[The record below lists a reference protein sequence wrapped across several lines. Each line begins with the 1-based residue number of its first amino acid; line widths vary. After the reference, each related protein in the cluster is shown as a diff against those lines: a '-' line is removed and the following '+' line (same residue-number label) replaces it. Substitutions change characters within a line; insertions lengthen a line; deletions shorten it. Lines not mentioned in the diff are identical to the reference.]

1 MTFDLTRA
9 SAITKERYPA
19 DEVQRMSYKN
29 RPLFAMLEKDESFT
43 GELMKVPQ
51 QYGNPQNRSTKFS
64 QAKAGTSSS
73 SYEAFKIER
82 VKNYSFASIDNET
95 ILATENDDGAFL
107 RALESEMDGAF
118 EAIANDLG
126 QTVWGDGTHTIGVIS
141 AVNTTT
147 KVITLV
153 NESDSVNFEVG
164 MSLEF
169 SDDLTGTTVHSGA
182 AQVSA
187 VDREN
192 GTVTYA
198 GVVAGIAADD
208 YIFPAGDKNSA
219 LSGVGAWIPYGSN
232 RATALAASYWGV
244 TRSTDPTRLGGW
256 YKDFSTLPI
265 EEALSKFVALLGRE
279 GGNPDVIFLNPMDWD
294 ELKRSLGSKVQ
305 YVNKMIA
312 QVGFQGIQI
321 VGYNGVLEC
330 YADRWVPYGYASV
343 MQMNTW
349 KLCSLGPV
357 IRTFNTDGL
366 LMLRSQTSDGVDIQI
381 NSYAQLKCNAVGYNG
396 WVKIR

>member
-1 MTFDLTRA
+1 MFNLTRA
-9 SAITKERYPA
+9 SAVLKERYPEG
-19 DEVQRMSYKN
+19 EVQRLTFKN
-29 RPLFAMLEKDESFT
+29 RPFYAMVSKREDFN

-73 SYEAFKIER
+73 SYAAFKIER

-95 ILATENDDGAFL
+95 LLATEGNDGAFL
-107 RALESEMDGAF
+107 EAMESEMNGAY
-118 EAIANDLG
+118 EALANDLG
-126 QTVWGDGTHTIGVIS
+126 QTIIGDGTHAIGQIGSVT
-141 AVNTTT
+141 AG
-147 KVITLV
+147 VITLSSEHDV
-153 NESDSVNFEVG
+153 VNFEVG
-164 MSLEF
+164 MSLDF
-169 SDDLTGTTVHSGA
+169 HDTLTGTTVRAGSA
-182 AQVSA
+182 IVTA

-192 GTVTYA
+192 YQVTYS
-198 GVVAGIAADD
+198 GSVTGIAAAD

-219 LSGVGAWIPYGSN
+219 LSGLGAWVPYGST
-232 RATALAASYWGV
+232 RATKLGSAFWGV
-244 TRSTDPTRLGGW
+244 TRTTDSTRLGGW
-256 YKDFSTLPI
+256 YKDYSTLPI

-279 GGNPDVIFLNPMDWD
+279 GADPDVIMLNPMDWD

-321 VGYNGVLEC
+321 VGYNGVVEV
-330 YADRWVPYGYASV
+330 YADRNIPYGYAAV
-343 MQMNTW
+343 LQMNTW
-349 KLCSLGPV
+349 ELASLGPA
-357 IRTFNTDGL
+357 IRTFDSDGL

-396 WVKIR
+396 WVKLR